1 MIDKCLN
8 VAEELDV
15 QVNIHTDTLNE
26 AGFVEDSLRSFNGR
40 AIHTYHTEGAGG
52 GHAPD
57 LLRVASMPNVLPPQL
72 VRPCPIR

>member
-57 LLRVASMPNVLPPQL
+57 LRVASMPNVLPPQL